1 ARLPDGRDGDD
12 HPDRADHLSCGDAP
26 RLRSDLVRRHHRDD
40 CGAWPDPS
48 AGRHERL
55 RHQERGEGRFLCHHL
70 QGRDPLRAYRPGA
83 ARDPDRLSDPGA
95 VAADPHDG
103 PVMTPELHTRFAFAI
118 TARIGEVTIAG
129 DVGHGVRRIIPITGG
144 EVKGERVN
152 GKVLPFGADFQ
163 IIRPNELI
171 DLEAKYAFETDD
183 GAVIYVENRGI
194 RFGPVE
200 LLQKLKR
207 GEPVDPK
214 LIYFRTAPK
223 FETGAAKYRW
233 LMEHIF
239 VASAARHADRVV
251 IDVHM
256 VL

>member
-1 ARLPDGRDGDD
+1 
-12 HPDRADHLSCGDAP
+12 
-26 RLRSDLVRRHHRDD
+26 
-40 CGAWPDPS
+40 
-48 AGRHERL
+48 
-55 RHQERGEGRFLCHHL
+55 
-70 QGRDPLRAYRPGA
+70 
-83 ARDPDRLSDPGA
+83 
-95 VAADPHDG
+95 
-103 PVMTPELHTRFAFAI
+103 MTPELRTQYAFTV
-118 TARIGEVTIAG
+118 TAEIGDVTTAG
-129 DVGHGVRRIIPITGG
+129 DLGHGVRRIIPIIGG
-144 EVKGERVN
+144 EVRGEKVN
-152 GKVLPFGADFQ
+152 GRVLPFGADFQ

-183 GAVIYVENRGI
+183 GAVVYVENKGI

-200 LLQKLKR
+200 LLERLKR

-214 LIYFRTAPK
+214 LIYFRTVPR
-223 FETGAAKYRW
+223 FETGHENYRW

>member
-1 ARLPDGRDGDD
+1 MTPVLETKYVFTITALI
-12 HPDRADHLSCGDAP
+12 
-26 RLRSDLVRRHHRDD
+26 
-40 CGAWPDPS
+40 
-48 AGRHERL
+48 
-55 RHQERGEGRFLCHHL
+55 
-70 QGRDPLRAYRPGA
+70 
-83 ARDPDRLSDPGA
+83 
-95 VAADPHDG
+95 G
-103 PVMTPELHTRFAFAI
+103 PVTN
-118 TARIGEVTIAG
+118 AG
-129 DVGHGVRRIIPITGG
+129 DIGHGVRRIIPISGG
-144 EVKGERVN
+144 EVRGPDVN
-152 GKVLPFGADFQ
+152 GKVLAFGADFQ

-183 GAVIYVENRGI
+183 GAIISVENRGI

-214 LIYFRTAPK
+214 LIYFRTVPK
-223 FETGAAKYRW
+223 FETGHEGYRW
-233 LMEHIF
+233 LMQHIF